1 MTSTTRTTTSRCVAA
16 LAGVT
21 IVTGLLGMHSKQAM
35 AADSWP
41 TRPVKILVPFAAG
54 GNTDV
59 IARLTAD
66 RLMNAIK
73 DSSFLVENQPG
84 GGGVTVTTQVA
95 RAAPDGYT
103 LLMAASPQ
111 LVIAPAI
118 QSVKFDPAKDFT
130 PIKII
135 TNNPVVLMAHK
146 SLPAEDVPGLL
157 VHVRAIGPKF
167 SYASGSLGSLSHLAS
182 ALLFNKA
189 GLEATPVH
197 YRGGAP
203 AMNDVLAGHL
213 PMMFANL
220 SEVLAQSGNADIK
233 LLAVSS
239 ARRVLQLPDVPTV
252 AEKGIAGFDMVTFNG
267 LVGPAGMSP
276 DVVKRLETVLAEFV
290 SAADVQARL
299 RTLGLEADQGS
310 SADFADRIRREL
322 PVWASVVELAGAK
335 Q

>member
-1 MTSTTRTTTSRCVAA
+1 MTSTTRTTTARCGAA
-16 LAGVT
+16 LAAVT
-21 IVTGLLGMHSKQAM
+21 RVTGLLGAQSKQAM
-35 AADSWP
+35 AADPWP

-111 LVIAPAI
+111 LVIAPAV
-118 QSVKFDPAKDFT
+118 QKVAFDPAKDFT

-135 TNNPVVLMAHK
+135 SNNPVVLIAHR
-146 SLPAEDVPGLL
+146 LVPAADLTALL
-157 VHVRAIGPKF
+157 AHVRTVGSKF
-167 SYASGSLGSLSHLAS
+167 TYASGSLGSLSHLAS
-182 ALLFNKA
+182 ALLFSKA

-239 ARRVLQLPDVPTV
+239 ARRVSQLPDVPTV
-252 AEKGIAGFDMVTFNG
+252 AEKAIAGFDLETFNG
-267 LVGPAGMSP
+267 IVGPAGMSP

-290 SAADVQARL
+290 SAADVHSRL
-299 RTLGLEADQGS
+299 RTLGLEADLGS

-322 PVWASVVELAGAK
+322 PVWASIVELAGAK